1 MLIAAKRGDAASR
14 SPAKKDLVLYC
25 RKVDVDGAV
34 HQESALQTHEYYRK
48 VRSNTNPTTS
58 FTTKTQYAA
67 RCIDDITLTPSP
79 LLTLSGVPSSR
90 HCYHELF
97 PLRCPMR
104 VRNEEKRVHVH
115 CLVCFS
121 LTVFFLAN
129 ILPAQIVGGDT
140 CESVS
145 LDSAICNRSDMASGD
160 ADAKPAV
167 VVVGTEAV
175 SFLQRERPPVGIPYQ
190 PASRSKTKASHNS
203 Q

>member
-14 SPAKKDLVLYC
+14 SFAKKDLVLYY

-48 VRSNTNPTTS
+48 VRSNTHPTTS

-90 HCYHELF
+90 
-97 PLRCPMR
+97 LRCPMR
-104 VRNEEKRVHVH
+104 VQNKEKRVHVH

-121 LTVFFLAN
+121 LTLSFLAN
-129 ILPAQIVGGDT
+129 ILPAQIIGGET

-145 LDSAICNRSDMASGD
+145 LDSAICDRSDMASGD
-160 ADAKPAV
+160 ADV
-167 VVVGTEAV
+167 VLRTEAV
-175 SFLQRERPPVGIPYQ
+175 SFLQRERPPVGVPYQ
-190 PASRSKTKASHNS
+190 PASRSKTKASHSS